1 MSRKSVF
8 NSLSHAGNSS
18 QLRVRLRHD
27 IKISPFCVYSDDDD
41 DDEKVK
47 KSEEKR
53 RWFQNQRVCEEK
65 VLQGLSAIYSSID
78 IEMDGREAVFEFR
91 GGFEAKV
98 EKQKIKLVVILEW

>member
-8 NSLSHAGNSS
+8 NSLPHAGNSS

-41 DDEKVK
+41 DDDDDGEKVK

-53 RWFQNQRVCEEK
+53 RLF
-65 VLQGLSAIYSSID
+65 
-78 IEMDGREAVFEFR
+78 
-91 GGFEAKV
+91 
-98 EKQKIKLVVILEW
+98 

>member
-8 NSLSHAGNSS
+8 NSLSHTGNSS

-41 DDEKVK
+41 GEKVK

-53 RWFQNQRVCEEK
+53 RWF
-65 VLQGLSAIYSSID
+65 
-78 IEMDGREAVFEFR
+78 
-91 GGFEAKV
+91 
-98 EKQKIKLVVILEW
+98 

>member
-41 DDEKVK
+41 DDDDEKVK

-53 RWFQNQRVCEEK
+53 RWF
-65 VLQGLSAIYSSID
+65 
-78 IEMDGREAVFEFR
+78 
-91 GGFEAKV
+91 
-98 EKQKIKLVVILEW
+98 

>member
-41 DDEKVK
+41 DDGEKVK

-53 RWFQNQRVCEEK
+53 RLF
-65 VLQGLSAIYSSID
+65 
-78 IEMDGREAVFEFR
+78 
-91 GGFEAKV
+91 
-98 EKQKIKLVVILEW
+98 

>member
-41 DDEKVK
+41 DDDDDGEKVK

-53 RWFQNQRVCEEK
+53 RLF
-65 VLQGLSAIYSSID
+65 
-78 IEMDGREAVFEFR
+78 
-91 GGFEAKV
+91 
-98 EKQKIKLVVILEW
+98 

>member
-41 DDEKVK
+41 DDDGEKVK

-53 RWFQNQRVCEEK
+53 RLF
-65 VLQGLSAIYSSID
+65 
-78 IEMDGREAVFEFR
+78 
-91 GGFEAKV
+91 
-98 EKQKIKLVVILEW
+98 

>member
-41 DDEKVK
+41 DGEKVK
-47 KSEEKR
+47 KSDEKR
-53 RWFQNQRVCEEK
+53 RWF
-65 VLQGLSAIYSSID
+65 
-78 IEMDGREAVFEFR
+78 
-91 GGFEAKV
+91 
-98 EKQKIKLVVILEW
+98 